1 MIRIPRKKKKY
12 YHYNPQ
18 WFPYTPKVRR
28 YFCYLNIVYS
38 MKVYGMSAEE
48 LCNTFGRYTMDDVIW
63 WAWVRWKELGIKPE
77 LSPKYQEYWDW
88 FVSQGVINEEKL
100 CKQQP

>member
-1 MIRIPRKKKKY
+1 MIRIPRKKKKRY
-12 YHYNPQ
+12 CFNPQ
-18 WFPYTPKVRR
+18 WFPCVPKVRR
-28 YFCYLNIVYS
+28 YYCYVFIEYA
-38 MKVYGMSAEE
+38 MKACKMSAEE
-48 LCNTFGRYTMDDVIW
+48 LCNTYSCVAMDNVIW